1 MKATINFTVELDGY
15 NTSTTM
21 NMENVEDHTQ
31 KEMPILADL
40 FSTIEKSISYGL
52 TKYRE
57 GLVAAGIP
65 PMLNDKPSEQ

>member
-1 MKATINFTVELDGY
+1 MKATLNFTVELDGY

-21 NMENVEDHTQ
+21 NMEKVQEQTT
-31 KEMPILADL
+31 KEMPILANL

-57 GLVAAGIP
+57 GLVEAGIP
-65 PMLNDKPSEQ
+65 PKPEESPSVQ